1 MLDLNQL
8 NPEQRHC
15 VSSIQ
20 GPLLLLAGAGTGKTK
35 VITSRIANMIAHG
48 IAPQKIVA
56 LTFTNKAAREMQ
68 ERIQHLIGPKA
79 KHLTVGTFHSF
90 CLKILREFHY
100 EASLDK
106 RFAIAGSSDQ
116 LNLVRKALEEKG
128 WSGAFRA
135 ETLQQAI
142 SFAKNQLWD
151 AETLLENYS
160 QNFSSNY
167 DPAIAAEV
175 YKLYERQL
183 KLNRVIDFDD
193 CIYKVVNLLR
203 TNSQVKTT
211 LEERYQYLSVDE
223 FQDTNLAQ
231 LKVIEALAAKHQNVC
246 VVGDDDQSIYSW
258 RGAMAE
264 VLIRYEEIFPTRKLI
279 KLEQNYRC
287 TTTILEAA
295 NKVIKNNSQRKD
307 KALWTKKE
315 KTSPINLFFRL
326 SEADEAHAVAE
337 RCMGLLGRGYKPS
350 DICVLYRANSQNK
363 ALEFSMR
370 EFQLSYKVFGG
381 QSFFENKEVKDVL
394 AYLRLIVN
402 HSDRLSF
409 WRVINYPNRGLG
421 LKTLEKIEAIAL
433 EKKISPFAVLQKF
446 RDQLPERVRAT
457 AEEFVANIEKF
468 KLNSIA
474 SGAQLSG
481 VVSQIIRD
489 FHLRSAIKVGT
500 QNEKSADKKLD
511 ALLRLPDWIGNL
523 ADRILAREEELDLY
537 NLLDSLTLDDR
548 KDEDKD
554 TNRDYISLMTI
565 HAAKGLE
572 FPVVFV
578 VGLEED
584 LFPHKNS
591 TTTPQGL
598 AEERRLFYVALTR
611 AKELLFLSHCM
622 EKSQGPQK
630 VVVKRSRFLDE
641 LPLETLDLSETV
653 KTPVSVEEKR
663 ERTLS
668 RLSKLRSEIIAK
680 P

>member
-1 MLDLNQL
+1 MLDLNLL
-8 NPEQRHC
+8 NPEQRAC

-20 GPLLLLAGAGTGKTK
+20 GPLLLLAGAGTGKTR
-35 VITSRIANMIAHG
+35 VITSRIANMIEHG

-68 ERIQHLIGPKA
+68 SRIQEMIGGKA
-79 KHLTVGTFHSF
+79 KFLTVGTFHSF
-90 CLKILREFHY
+90 CLKILREFHQH
-100 EASLDK
+100 ADLDRK
-106 RFAIAGSSDQ
+106 FAIAGSSDQ

-128 WSGAFRA
+128 WSGAYRA

-142 SFAKNQLWD
+142 SYAKNQLWD
-151 AETLLENYS
+151 AELLL
-160 QNFSSNY
+160 QNIGEKLSSNY
-167 DPAIAAEV
+167 DPAVAAEV

-193 CIYKVVNLLR
+193 CIFKVVKLLR
-203 TNSQVKTT
+203 ENEYVRNALQ
-211 LEERYQYLSVDE
+211 ERYQYLSVDE

-231 LKVIEALAAKHQNVC
+231 LKVIEVLASKHQNVC

-264 VLIRYEEIFPTRKLI
+264 VLIRYEEIFPQRKLI

-295 NKVIKNNSQRKD
+295 NKVIKNNALRKD
-307 KALWTKKE
+307 KNLWTKKE
-315 KTSPINLFFRL
+315 KTAPISIFHRL
-326 SEADEAHAVAE
+326 TETDEAHTVAE
-337 RCMGLLGRGYKPS
+337 RCLSLLGRGYKAS
-350 DICVLYRANSQNK
+350 DICILYRANSQNK
-363 ALEFSMR
+363 ALEFAMR
-370 EFQLSYKVFGG
+370 EFRLNYKVFGG

-402 HSDRLSF
+402 HNDRLSF

-421 LKTLEKIEAIAL
+421 LKTLEKIEALAL
-433 EKKISPFAVLQKF
+433 EHKISPFAVLQKF

-457 AEEFVANIEKF
+457 AEEFVANIQKF
-468 KLNSIA
+468 KAQDIKT
-474 SGAQLSG
+474 GAQLSS
-481 VVSQIIRD
+481 VISQIIRE

-500 QNEKSADKKLD
+500 QNEKAADKKLD

-523 ADRILAREEELDLY
+523 ADRVIDREDEFDLY
-537 NLLDSLTLDDR
+537 TLLDDLTLDER
-548 KDEDKD
+548 KDDEKD
-554 TNRDYISLMTI
+554 THKNYISLMTI

-572 FPVVFV
+572 FPAVFV
-578 VGLEED
+578 VGLEEE

-591 TTTPQGL
+591 TMTPLGL
-598 AEERRLFYVALTR
+598 AEERRLFYVAITR
-611 AKELLFLSHCM
+611 AKELLFLSRCL

-630 VVVKRSRFLDE
+630 VSVKPSRFLEE
-641 LPLETLDLSETV
+641 LPKELLDLSESV
-653 KTPVSVEEKR
+653 KTAVSNEEKR

-668 RLSKLRSEIIAK
+668 RLSKLRSEISAK
-680 P
+680 S